1 LVEMN
6 PRVPTLLLAMLAVSA
21 LGEAWYIVSLHG
33 RIDRADLRIS
43 SLQYQNTELTER
55 CIQLETNMSGVVG
68 EFKAEIRS
76 LEADYSELEAEYLE
90 LNSSFGG
97 LEEAYNYLLTARNG
111 LQGSYDWY
119 VSEYEVLRRE
129 VNSRLGLE
137 DAIMGFITTGDP
149 AVMVRMMEVTEG
161 REIPGSEAE
170 LLGDYK
176 ALYDWVRLRIQGS
189 VDSPYPFL
197 DLTPS
202 YPVRWVGNSVRFPAE
217 TLGDMAGDCED
228 QAILLLSMMIAY
240 GEVDAKWCISYE
252 WDEGAHVAVGV
263 PVQGGGLIILDPAA
277 DYHTG
282 TAATLIGRPV
292 EEAIDGW
299 IGKWEEKGVFIS
311 SIFNAEM
318 RRKFS
323 GTEEFLEW
331 FQANYS

>member
-1 LVEMN
+1 MVEMN
-6 PRVPTLLLAMLAVSA
+6 PRVPTLLLMMLAVSA

-33 RIDRADLRIS
+33 RIDQAEFRIS
-43 SLQYQNTELTER
+43 SLQYQNTGLTER

-68 EFKAEIRS
+68 EFEAEIRS
-76 LEADYSELEAEYLE
+76 LEADCSELEAEHLE
-90 LNSSFGG
+90 LNLSYGG
-97 LEEAYNYLLTARNG
+97 LEEAYSYLLMAMDE
-111 LQGSYDWY
+111 LQGRYDGY
-119 VSEYEVLRRE
+119 VSDYEGLRRE
-129 VNSRLGLE
+129 INSRLGLE
-137 DAIMGFITTGDP
+137 DAIMEFITPSDP
-149 AVMVRMMEVTEG
+149 AVMVRMMGVTGG
-161 REIPGSEAE
+161 REFPGSEAE

-176 ALYDWVRLRIQGS
+176 ALHEWIRLRIQGS

-217 TLGDMAGDCED
+217 TLVDMAGDCED

-252 WDEGAHVAVGV
+252 WDAGAHVAVGV

-277 DYHTG
+277 GYHTG
-282 TAATLIGRPV
+282 TASTLIGRPV

-331 FQANYS
+331 FQANYK